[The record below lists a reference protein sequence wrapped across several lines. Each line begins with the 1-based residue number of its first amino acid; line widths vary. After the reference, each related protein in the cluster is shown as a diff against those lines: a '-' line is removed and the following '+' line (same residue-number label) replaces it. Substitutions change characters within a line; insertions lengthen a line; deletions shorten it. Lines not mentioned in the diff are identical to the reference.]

1 MPIRKTP
8 QLTIPH
14 FAAYFLIVV
23 SIILMTIL
31 FGIYAPFWNI
41 LIFATLFATIFSPVY
56 KKLSTLFGGHK
67 RIASIVTCV
76 LVLFVIVIPL
86 GLFLILLINEG
97 LSAFTDIGHKL
108 STGFFD
114 QYTVWWKEGNF
125 FYDQFQNLITYIEG
139 LSGESF
145 AIDSLNFD
153 MIGQI
158 TSGLAGL
165 TKNSL
170 ATISDFLGNIIWF
183 IFSFFVFFFSL
194 YYFLKDGD
202 VIAKKITDLSPL
214 PKKYEDAIFKKFKE
228 VTLAMLFGIFF
239 TAIIQGTLAG
249 IGYVVVG
256 VPNPIFWATATA
268 LFSLV
273 PLFGTATIW
282 VPTSFILMLTGNL
295 TGGIGLLL
303 WGMMVV
309 ATVDNFIRPYLIEGR
324 APVHPLLTFLAVLGG
339 LFAFGLKGI
348 IYGPL
353 VLNLLFA
360 FLHIY
365 EMEYAKVLKH

>member
-1 MPIRKTP
+1 MPIKKTS

-23 SIILMTIL
+23 TVILLIAL
-31 FGIYAPFWNI
+31 LWIYWSFWNI

-56 KKLSTLFGGHK
+56 KKLNNLFGEHR
-67 RIASIVTCV
+67 RIASIVTCI
-76 LVLFVIVIPL
+76 LVMFVIVIPL
-86 GLFLILLINEG
+86 GLFITLLIHEG
-97 LSAFTDIGHKL
+97 INAFTDIVEKL
-108 STGFFD
+108 NTGFFN
-114 QYTVWWKEGNF
+114 QYTLWWKEGNF
-125 FYDQFQNLITYIEG
+125 LHDQYQSLLVYID
-139 LSGESF
+139 SF
-145 AIDSLNFD
+145 SEEEIAIDSLNFD
-153 MIGQI
+153 VIGQI
-158 TSGLAGL
+158 TANIAEL
-165 TKNSL
+165 TKDFAS
-170 ATISDFLGNIIWF
+170 TIKDFLANMLWL
-183 IFSFFVFFFSL
+183 IFSFFIFFFSL

-202 VIAKKITDLSPL
+202 MIAKKITELSPL
-214 PKKYEDAIFKKFKE
+214 PKKYENAIFKKFKE

-249 IGYVVVG
+249 IGYTVVG
-256 VPNPIFWATATA
+256 VPNPIFWAAATA

-282 VPTSFILMLTGNL
+282 APTSAILMITGNV
-295 TGGIGLLL
+295 TGGVGLML

-339 LFAFGLKGI
+339 LFTFGLKGI

-353 VLNLLFA
+353 ILNLLFA